1 MRTSVTSVT
10 HPLPISPTTSI
21 LNEEVDVRAHSGINW
36 LGIFSAV
43 CLLAA
48 IGLALV
54 ELFFYSRLFPTLPPG
69 LSLGEVPVGGLTE
82 AAARSQL
89 ETAYTAPVELHYLE
103 DVILLDP
110 AQVGFEL
117 NTDVMLPEATQYRAS
132 ENFWAGFWDYLWL
145 RPRQFNNVP
154 LRADFSDDKLRAFLD
169 DLAVRYDRPG
179 QPPKADIGTLG
190 FVPGEPGHTLDAEAA
205 FPLVAQALMTSDPL
219 ARVVTLP
226 VSEQTT
232 TRPTLATL
240 GDLIRQDVGQFQ
252 FTGLFSLYL
261 YDLQTGQ
268 ELDIHLLNGADVNGP
283 VAFSAMSTIKIPI
296 MVAFFAQKDGPLTP
310 DEALI
315 LGRSID
321 ESANTATDQLMTLIG
336 RGDGR
341 VGDAPD
347 GLEGSRKVVADLQ
360 RLGLANTY
368 ISGLLDVAGAVLAP
382 LATPANTRADLTTL
396 PDPYNQTTAEDMG
409 TLLVMIQQCAQGGG
423 ALVAAFPGQL
433 TPDECRAMID
443 LLTSNAV
450 GPIFI
455 AGGSLPNGVVA
466 HKHGWDRVPLTN
478 AGDAALVYT
487 PGGNYAM
494 TIYIHH
500 PDTMGYE
507 DANRLIISV
516 AKAVYGYFN
525 P

>member
-1 MRTSVTSVT
+1 
-10 HPLPISPTTSI
+10 
-21 LNEEVDVRAHSGINW
+21 VRARSGINW

-48 IGLALV
+48 IGLTLV
-54 ELFFYSRLFPTLPPG
+54 EVFFYSRLFPTLPPG

-89 ETAYTAPVELHYLE
+89 ETAYTAPVELQYLNH
-103 DVILLDP
+103 VILLDP
-110 AQVGFEL
+110 AAVGFEL
-117 NTDVMLPEATQYRAS
+117 NTDSMMPEATQYRAS

-145 RPRQFNNVP
+145 RPRQFNDVP
-154 LRADFSDDKLRAFLD
+154 LRADFSEEKLRAYLE
-169 DLAVRYDRPG
+169 DLAARYDRPG

-190 FVPGEPGHTLDAEAA
+190 FVPGEPGHTLDTQAA
-205 FPLVAQALMTSDPL
+205 FPLIETALMASDPL
-219 ARVVTLP
+219 TRVVTLP
-226 VSEQTT
+226 VIEQTT

-240 GDLIRQDVGQFQ
+240 GELIRQDVAQFQ

-268 ELDIHLLNGADVNGP
+268 ELDIHLLNGEDVNGP

-310 DEALI
+310 DEELI

-321 ESANTATDQLMTLIG
+321 ESANTATDQLMTMLG
-336 RGDGR
+336 RGDGL
-341 VGDAPD
+341 VGDAQD
-347 GLEGSRKVVADLQ
+347 GLEGSRKIVADLQ

-382 LATPANTRADLTTL
+382 LATPANTRTDLNTF
-396 PDPYNQTTAEDMG
+396 PDPFNQTTAEDMG
-409 TLLVMIQQCAQGGG
+409 ALLVMIQQCAQGGG
-423 ALVAAFPGQL
+423 TLMVAFPGQL
-433 TPDECRAMID
+433 TPDECRTMID
-443 LLTSNAV
+443 LLTNNAV

-466 HKHGWDRVPLTN
+466 HKHGWDRLPLTN
-478 AGDAALVYT
+478 VADAALVYT

-494 TIYIHH
+494 TIYINN
-500 PDTMGYE
+500 PDSMGYE
-507 DANRLIISV
+507 DADRLIISV
-516 AKAVYGYFN
+516 ATAVYGYFN

>member
-1 MRTSVTSVT
+1 MRTRT
-10 HPLPISPTTSI
+10 
-21 LNEEVDVRAHSGINW
+21 GINW
-36 LGIFSAV
+36 LGIFSAM

-48 IGLALV
+48 IGLTLV
-54 ELFFYSRLFPTLPPG
+54 EVFFYSRLFPTLPPG

-89 ETAYTAPVELHYLE
+89 ETAYTAPVELHYL
-103 DVILLDP
+103 DNVILLDP

-117 NTDVMLPEATQYRAS
+117 NTDIMMPEATQYRAS
-132 ENFWAGFWDYLWL
+132 ENFWAGYWDYLWL
-145 RPRQFNNVP
+145 RPREFNDVP
-154 LRADFSDDKLRAFLD
+154 LRADFSEEKLNTYLK
-169 DLAVRYDRPG
+169 DLAIRYDRPG
-179 QPPKADIGTLG
+179 QPPKANLGTLG
-190 FVPGEPGHTLDAEAA
+190 FVPGEPGHTLDTSAA
-205 FPLVAQALMTSDPL
+205 FPLIQAALMTSNPL

-226 VSEQTT
+226 VIEQTT
-232 TRPTLATL
+232 TRPTLVTL
-240 GDLIRQDVGQFQ
+240 GELIRLDVNQFQ

-268 ELDIHLLNGADVNGP
+268 ELAIHLLNGEEVDGP
-283 VAFSAMSTIKIPI
+283 IAFSAMSTIKIPI
-296 MVAFFAQKDGPLTP
+296 MVAFFAQKEGPLTP
-310 DEALI
+310 DEDLI

-321 ESANTATDQLMTLIG
+321 ESANTATDQLMTMVG

-341 VGDAPD
+341 VGDAQD
-347 GLEGSRKVVADLQ
+347 GLEGSRKIVADLK

-382 LATPANTRADLTTL
+382 LATPANTRADISTF

-409 TLLVMIQQCAQGGG
+409 ALMVMIEQCAQGGG
-423 ALVAAFPGQL
+423 TLIAAFPGQL

-443 LLTSNAV
+443 LLTNNAV

-466 HKHGWDRVPLTN
+466 HKHGWDRLPLTN
-478 AGDAALVYT
+478 VADAALVYT
-487 PGGNYAM
+487 PGGNYAL
-494 TIYIHH
+494 TIYINN
-500 PDTMGYE
+500 PATMGYE
-507 DANRLIISV
+507 EADRLIISV
-516 AKAVYGYFN
+516 ATAVYGYFN

>member
-1 MRTSVTSVT
+1 MRTRT
-10 HPLPISPTTSI
+10 
-21 LNEEVDVRAHSGINW
+21 GINW

-48 IGLALV
+48 IGLTLV
-54 ELFFYSRLFPTLPPG
+54 EVFFYSRLFPTLPPG
-69 LSLGEVPVGGLTE
+69 LSVGEVPVGGLTE

-89 ETAYTAPVELHYLE
+89 ETAYTAPVELHYL
-103 DVILLDP
+103 DSVILLDP

-117 NTDVMLPEATQYRAS
+117 NTDVMMPEATQYRAS

-145 RPRQFNNVP
+145 RPREFNNVA
-154 LRADFSDDKLRAFLD
+154 LRADFSDEKLAAYLEE
-169 DLAVRYDRPG
+169 LATRYDRPG
-179 QPPKADIGTLG
+179 QPPKADVATLG
-190 FVPGEPGHTLDAEAA
+190 FVPGEPGHTLDTQAA
-205 FPLVAQALMTSDPL
+205 FPLIAAALMTSDPL

-226 VSEQTT
+226 VAELTSTQ
-232 TRPTLATL
+232 PTLTTL
-240 GDLIRQDVGQFQ
+240 GELIQLDVNQFQ
-252 FTGLFSLYL
+252 FTGLLSLYL

-268 ELDIHLLNGADVNGP
+268 ELNLNLLNGEKVNGP

-296 MVAFFAQKDGPLTP
+296 MVAFFAQKDGPLTS
-310 DEALI
+310 DETLI

-336 RGDGR
+336 RGDGL
-341 VGDAPD
+341 VGDAQD
-347 GLEGSRKVVADLQ
+347 GLEGSRKIVADLQ

-382 LATPANTRADLTTL
+382 LSTPANTRADINTF

-409 TLLVMIQQCAQGGG
+409 TLMVMIQQCAQGGG
-423 ALVAAFPGQL
+423 ALLAAFPGQL

-443 LLTSNAV
+443 LLTNNAV

-466 HKHGWDRVPLTN
+466 HKHGWDRLPLTN
-478 AGDAALVYT
+478 VADAALVYT

-494 TIYIHH
+494 TIFINN
-500 PDTMGYE
+500 PETMGYE
-507 DANRLIISV
+507 DASRLMISV
-516 AKAVYGYFN
+516 AAAVYGYFN